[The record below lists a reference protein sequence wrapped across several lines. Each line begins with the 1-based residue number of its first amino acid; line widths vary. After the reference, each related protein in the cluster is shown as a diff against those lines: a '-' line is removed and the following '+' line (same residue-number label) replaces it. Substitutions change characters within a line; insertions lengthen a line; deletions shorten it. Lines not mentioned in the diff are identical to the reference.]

1 MQLKWIV
8 KFFLFLYDDMDMTG
22 SITLYCPLCDRHYQP
37 AEGIWGC
44 PRAGEHGGK
53 IGREHI
59 LQKRISGF
67 QAGKLDA
74 SRSSGQRID
83 PYSRWQDLLASR
95 YILTGSDYSNLLR
108 RLQQKLIAL
117 EGTGFF
123 ETPLFEEGEITA
135 AAGLEQGRI
144 WIKDE
149 THNITGSHKGRHLF
163 ATLLYLEALRLRKK
177 QGKKDILA
185 IYSCGNAALAASAV
199 ARAGGYELHTFVPR
213 EVSGMVER
221 MLIERGAVVEKIKR
235 ASVGRGDPC
244 YLAFREAVERKGW
257 LPFTCSGN
265 DNWSNIEGGETLAW
279 EYISCLEEK
288 GKRLDIIIIQVGGGA
303 LGRSVIEGW
312 LEFYRLGMVG
322 YLPEFYACQP
332 EGGFPFVRA
341 YYLALK
347 RIAQH
352 NGLTCNLHYE
362 RQGDP
367 RPEAAKIRE
376 YSNSGQRQIDQI
388 IQFGRQNFGKP
399 AIKKS
404 LKYIRNNRQEFMW
417 AWDAGSPHSQAEG
430 ILDDITYDW
439 YYLLE
444 GMLQSG
450 GRAVVIPEKK
460 IERAYE
466 LVRQKTQ
473 LKVSATGTAGLAG
486 LLELRSASI
495 ISPDARVG
503 LFFTGTDR

>member
-1 MQLKWIV
+1 
-8 KFFLFLYDDMDMTG
+8 MDMTG
-22 SITLYCPLCDRHYQP
+22 SITLYCPVCDHHYQP
-37 AEGIWGC
+37 AEGLWGC
-44 PRAGEHGGK
+44 PRAGEPGGK
-53 IGREHI
+53 IGQEHI

-67 QAGKLDA
+67 QAGKLGAD
-74 SRSSGQRID
+74 RKSGQRTD
-83 PYSRWQDLLASR
+83 PFSLWQDLLASR
-95 YILTGSDYSNLLR
+95 YIITESEYSDLLR

-117 EGTGFF
+117 EGDGFF

-135 AAGLEQGRI
+135 AAGLAWGRI

-177 QGKKDILA
+177 QTEKDILA

-199 ARAGGYELHTFVPR
+199 ARAGGYELHAFVPR
-213 EVSGMVER
+213 EISPVVER

-235 ASVGRGDPC
+235 SSVGRGDPC
-244 YLAFREAVERKGW
+244 YLAFREAVEHKGW

-279 EYISCLEEK
+279 EFISGLEEE
-288 GKRLDIIIIQVGGGA
+288 GRRLDKMIIQVGGGA

-322 YLPEFYACQP
+322 YLPEFFGCQP
-332 EGGFPFVRA
+332 EGSFPFVRA

-347 RIAQH
+347 RIAKN
-352 NGLTCNLHYE
+352 NGLACDLHYK

-367 RPEAAKIRE
+367 RQEAAKIRE
-376 YSNSGQRQIDQI
+376 YSKNGQSQIDQI
-388 IQFGRQNFGKP
+388 IQFCRQNFDKP

-404 LKYIRNNRQEFMW
+404 LKYIRDNRQEFMW
-417 AWDAGSPHSQAEG
+417 AWDAGPPHSQAEG

-444 GMLQSG
+444 GILQSG
-450 GRAVVIPEKK
+450 GRAAVIPEEK

-466 LVRQKTQ
+466 LVKQSTQ
-473 LKVSATGTAGLAG
+473 LEVSATGTAALAG
-486 LLELRSASI
+486 LLELRAASVI
-495 ISPDARVG
+495 NPDAGVG
-503 LFFTGTDR
+503 LFFSGIER

>member
-1 MQLKWIV
+1 
-8 KFFLFLYDDMDMTG
+8 MDMTE
-22 SITLYCPLCDRHYQP
+22 SITLYCPVCDRHYQP
-37 AEGIWGC
+37 AEGLWGC
-44 PRAGEHGGK
+44 PRAGAYSGEHGGK
-53 IGREHI
+53 IGQEHI

-67 QAGKLDA
+67 QAGKPDA
-74 SRSSGQRID
+74 GRSSGQRID
-83 PYSRWQDLLASR
+83 PYSLWQEFLASR
-95 YILTGSDYSNLLR
+95 YILTGSVYNDLLK
-108 RLQQKLIAL
+108 RLQQKLIVL
-117 EGTGFF
+117 EGDGFF
-123 ETPLFEEGEITA
+123 ETPLFEEGKITE
-135 AAGLEQGRI
+135 AAGLAQGRI

-177 QGKKDILA
+177 QKEKDILA

-199 ARAGGYELHTFVPR
+199 ARAGDYELHAFVPR
-213 EVSGMVER
+213 EVSMVVER
-221 MLIERGAVVEKIKR
+221 MLIERGAVVEKIER
-235 ASVGRGDPC
+235 SSVGEGDPC

-265 DNWSNIEGGETLAW
+265 DNWSNIEGGQTLVW
-279 EYISCLEEK
+279 EFISRLAEE
-288 GKRLDIIIIQVGGGA
+288 GQRLDKMIIQVGGGA

-322 YLPEFYACQP
+322 YLPEFFGCQP

-347 RIAQH
+347 RIARH
-352 NGLTCNLHYE
+352 NGLACDLHYE

-367 RPEAAKIRE
+367 RKQTAKIRE
-376 YSNSGQRQIDQI
+376 YGKSGSKSGQRQIDQI
-388 IQFGRQNFGKP
+388 IQFCRQNFDKP
-399 AIKKS
+399 AMKKS
-404 LKYIRNNRQEFMW
+404 LEYIRDNRQEFMW

-444 GMLQSG
+444 GILQSG
-450 GRAVVIPEKK
+450 GRAVVIPEEK
-460 IERAYE
+460 IARAYE
-466 LVRQKTQ
+466 LVRQNTE
-473 LKVSATGTAGLAG
+473 LEVSATGTAGLAG
-486 LLELRSASI
+486 LLELRSASV

-503 LFFTGTDR
+503 LFFTGIDR